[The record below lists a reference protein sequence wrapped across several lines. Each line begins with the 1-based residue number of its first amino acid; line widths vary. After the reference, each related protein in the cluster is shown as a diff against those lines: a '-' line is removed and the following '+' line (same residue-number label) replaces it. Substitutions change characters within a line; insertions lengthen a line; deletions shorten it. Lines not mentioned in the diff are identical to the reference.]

1 MGTYPSFSFSPDD
14 TAVIIWAAGHIYS
27 VPLAVNKRG
36 ERIASSSKPYP
47 IRFIAHIEKQLAETR
62 RSGFNIL
69 DLERQD
75 TQKVR
80 AFKELRVDES
90 GKKVVFQ
97 AAGVTYWHQVGGKAP
112 QKVPVLYDA
121 SPYYSPSFVYGQ
133 DNLVIHIR
141 WSDAVYSKLEVTDIK
156 SGKAYEITGL
166 PMGRYFSPI
175 LCECRGSRRTLAFLK
190 SDGSYLSGDILA
202 TAQPGLYIAD
212 IILPDSASTTHD
224 EIKVSNIRF
233 IPSEISTSSFER
245 VNMRFINTNRTL
257 LVQQSTRAF
266 TIDLSSKPDKQG
278 KPLHTTLATGA
289 TSSALLV
296 SPVSTKKGTIQAEN
310 IAFVDFFNVYLAP
323 GDRVKEGEAV
333 WSRPANAT
341 KGLTRLSLDGGHDV
355 TWSLDGK
362 TLFWFLGT
370 C

>member
-14 TAVIIWAAGHIYS
+14 TAIIIWAAGHIYS

-36 ERIASSSKPYP
+36 ERIASPSKPYP

-141 WSDAVYSKLEVTDIK
+141 WSDAVYSKLEVADIK

-212 IILPDSASTTHD
+212 ITLPDSASTTHE

-233 IPSEISTSSFER
+233 TPSEISTSSFER

-323 GDRVKEGEAV
+323 GDHVKEGEAV